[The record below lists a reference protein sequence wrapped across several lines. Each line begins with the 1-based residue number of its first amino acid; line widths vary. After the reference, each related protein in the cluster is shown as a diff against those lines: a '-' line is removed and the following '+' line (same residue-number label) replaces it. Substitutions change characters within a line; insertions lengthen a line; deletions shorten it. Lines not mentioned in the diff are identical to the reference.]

1 MWQLLIAGISTLAAG
16 IFFVLAL
23 THNSK
28 AKLGSSLPLPP
39 GNTGIPIL
47 RDVLTLVRIARSYVN
62 PLLAYVKTEASKH
75 GCVFR
80 GTFPPLIG
88 SGIFVASPEA
98 LRFVFNHENRGFV
111 VDWPATVK
119 NLLGPNSISVVL
131 GDTHK
136 RLRSY
141 VIKSFSPR
149 NLRSYLPTVD
159 ILVRSHFERLGSQR
173 IVVHKEMK
181 KLTFKVAADLILGAD
196 HSDQDLVTELEKLF
210 RVLFAGP
217 FSLAPWL
224 PGGAYSKAVA
234 ARRQILQRLK
244 AVLSKRRSGESSGR
258 ADVLGTLLSSPSL
271 ADDSKPMTDEEICD
285 VVINLLF
292 AGHDTSSCALTWV
305 FWYLSQHPAVLE
317 AVRAEQVAVA
327 ESAGEGLTWEDIE
340 RMTYTEQVLKEVIRI
355 TPPIGGVSR
364 KTAQDTEYS
373 GMRFPGGC
381 PVFCSIGYV
390 HSSPELF
397 PEPHKFDPSRFA
409 GGDPPEFTPFG
420 GGGRMCLGMHFSMM
434 EMKCIVH
441 HLCTQFEWSV
451 APDAAPGRTFYPIP
465 LPKDGLPVLLSRKTA
480 TEAQGCASAA
490 RS

>member
-1 MWQLLIAGISTLAAG
+1 MR
-16 IFFVLAL
+16 
-23 THNSK
+23 
-28 AKLGSSLPLPP
+28 
-39 GNTGIPIL
+39 IP
-47 RDVLTLVRIARSYVN
+47 
-62 PLLAYVKTEASKH
+62 
-75 GCVFR
+75 
-80 GTFPPLIG
+80 
-88 SGIFVASPEA
+88 
-98 LRFVFNHENRGFV
+98 
-111 VDWPATVK
+111 
-119 NLLGPNSISVVL
+119 
-131 GDTHK
+131 
-136 RLRSY
+136 
-141 VIKSFSPR
+141 
-149 NLRSYLPTVD
+149 
-159 ILVRSHFERLGSQR
+159 Q
-173 IVVHKEMK
+173 
-181 KLTFKVAADLILGAD
+181 VAADLILGAD

-210 RVLFAGP
+210 RVLFAGLFP
-217 FSLAPWL
+217 LAPWL

-420 GGGRMCLGMHFSMM
+420 GGGADVPWHALLDDGD
-434 EMKCIVH
+434 EVH
-441 HLCTQFEWSV
+441 RPPPVHPVRVVGRPRRCAWENFLSD
-451 APDAAPGRTFYPIP
+451 PAAEGWT
-465 LPKDGLPVLLSRKTA
+465 
-480 TEAQGCASAA
+480 ASAA
-490 RS
+490 EQKDSYRGTGLRLRGPQLSLRARAGSPPPSSSIPRDSSCQLASPSSRPPALLLPPRKPGGRPGHGT